1 MRYGQGLRALP
12 VLLVALMFLL
22 AGCGGQPAASPA
34 PSAGSSEPA
43 AKSPIVIGGVM
54 PLTSGG
60 SIYGRQMIGAAK
72 LAVKQVN
79 DAGGINGRPVDLV
92 VEDGSD
98 SNTTALNALQ
108 KVLEKKPVAMIGSV
122 YGAQML
128 AMLPIID
135 QEGLPTITIS
145 GTRKVTQQGSKNV
158 FRVNPHDGVTK
169 VALAKYLLDDLKKTR
184 IGMIVVAEEWG
195 YSARDIFAAVLKD
208 RNMQP
213 VGVEAY
219 QKTDQDLS
227 AQLLNLK
234 KAGADVIMVQGFPAD
249 TALVLRQARQ
259 LNLGITMA
267 GSSVAQSAA
276 ALDIT
281 TGADVDG
288 LLAEGLAIPTQ
299 SDDPKIQAWT
309 KAFKDLMGYD
319 PDQYG
324 LEQFDGIQAL
334 FQVIRNGATTR
345 DAVRKGLSEIS
356 YQGLSINIKADA
368 FGDMV
373 NSATIW
379 QYDSKKTGKRL
390 KTVVVTAKEQ
400 K

>member
-1 MRYGQGLRALP
+1 M
-12 VLLVALMFLL
+12 
-22 AGCGGQPAASPA
+22 
-34 PSAGSSEPA
+34 
-43 AKSPIVIGGVM
+43 
-54 PLTSGG
+54 
-60 SIYGRQMIGAAK
+60 
-72 LAVKQVN
+72 
-79 DAGGINGRPVDLV
+79 DLV

-356 YQGLSINIKADA
+356 YQGMSINIKADA